1 MMPARLVRTALP
13 LLTLAV
19 LAPAAHASAV
29 WAGADLNTTGYGVRA
44 GVALLPVPFVGTLG
58 VEGGAERAF
67 NTDTTAFTAALT
79 LRDLNLPLTRVDA
92 FASVGAEFTDATRLY
107 AEAGLRGP
115 LLGPAGW
122 RAHVRA
128 RQDGAFSGGLGVEL
142 RF

>member
-1 MMPARLVRTALP
+1 
-13 LLTLAV
+13 
-19 LAPAAHASAV
+19 
-29 WAGADLNTTGYGVRA
+29 
-44 GVALLPVPFVGTLG
+44 
-58 VEGGAERAF
+58 
-67 NTDTTAFTAALT
+67 
-79 LRDLNLPLTRVDA
+79 VDA